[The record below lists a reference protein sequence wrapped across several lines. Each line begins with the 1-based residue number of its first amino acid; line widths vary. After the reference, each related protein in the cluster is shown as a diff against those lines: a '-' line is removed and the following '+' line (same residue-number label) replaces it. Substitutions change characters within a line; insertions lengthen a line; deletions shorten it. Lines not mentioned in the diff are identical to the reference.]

1 MIEPPKQLCNT
12 RKERK
17 GAADLTVTTVL
28 YNKVIKPKTSVGY

>member
-17 GAADLTVTTVL
+17 GAADLTVTTVQL
-28 YNKVIKPKTSVGY
+28 SNKTQDLSGL